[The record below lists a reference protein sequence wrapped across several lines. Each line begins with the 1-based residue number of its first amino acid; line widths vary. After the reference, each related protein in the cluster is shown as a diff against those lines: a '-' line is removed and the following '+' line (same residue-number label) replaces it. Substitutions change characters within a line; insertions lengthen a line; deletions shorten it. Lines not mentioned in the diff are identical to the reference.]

1 MDNVITTLS
10 TNLSY
15 MRKVDG
21 EESYELFGWI
31 HTTLRYRKG
40 YLQMNDEF
48 IRILLCE
55 L

>member
-21 EESYELFGWI
+21 EELYELFGWI
-31 HTTLRYRKG
+31 HTTLRYRKQ
-40 YLQMNDEF
+40 LSPNE
-48 IRILLCE
+48 
-55 L
+55 